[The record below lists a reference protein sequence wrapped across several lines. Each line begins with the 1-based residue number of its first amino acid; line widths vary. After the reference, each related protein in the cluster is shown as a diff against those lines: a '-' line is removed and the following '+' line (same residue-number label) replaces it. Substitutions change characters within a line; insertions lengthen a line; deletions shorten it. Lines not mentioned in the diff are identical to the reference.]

1 LALPLSERRLLS
13 SSDGYSAERETIVI
27 TYYEPHTLDH
37 RFRGVVDHGAELR
50 SHWNLL
56 VSNAGGSDHPGTASQ
71 AGPLIYNLT
80 SIIMPRKLYTPKL
93 SDDVV
98 RALYREGLRR
108 RQPMTVVAD
117 TLLRQSLGR
126 IANDP
131 PLLRVC
137 EDPKPYSAKIDN
149 PDAA

>member
-1 LALPLSERRLLS
+1 
-13 SSDGYSAERETIVI
+13 
-27 TYYEPHTLDH
+27 
-37 RFRGVVDHGAELR
+37 
-50 SHWNLL
+50 
-56 VSNAGGSDHPGTASQ
+56 
-71 AGPLIYNLT
+71 
-80 SIIMPRKLYTPKL
+80 MPRNLYSPKL

-98 RALYREGLRR
+98 RSLYRESLRR

-117 TLLRQSLGR
+117 TLLGQSLGR

-137 EDPKPYSAKIDN
+137 EDPPQYGNAIHN

>member
-1 LALPLSERRLLS
+1 
-13 SSDGYSAERETIVI
+13 
-27 TYYEPHTLDH
+27 
-37 RFRGVVDHGAELR
+37 
-50 SHWNLL
+50 
-56 VSNAGGSDHPGTASQ
+56 
-71 AGPLIYNLT
+71 
-80 SIIMPRKLYTPKL
+80 MPRNLYTPKL

-108 RQPMTVVAD
+108 RQPMTVVTD
-117 TLLRQSLGR
+117 VLLRQSLGR

-137 EDPKPYSAKIDN
+137 EDPTPYGAKINN